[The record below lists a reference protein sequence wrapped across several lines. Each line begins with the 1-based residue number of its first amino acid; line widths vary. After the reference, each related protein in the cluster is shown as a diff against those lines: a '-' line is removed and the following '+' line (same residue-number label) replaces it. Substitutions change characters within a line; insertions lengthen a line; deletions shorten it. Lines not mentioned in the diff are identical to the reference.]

1 MARNRDTDNR
11 ERSPSEPGR
20 RRFLKTAF
28 ASATAA
34 GAVSL
39 PLLGLAS
46 ESGIVQQP
54 RRTGIPSRELGN
66 TGFQVPILHLGT
78 SQRLDQRYDKVMHRS
93 FREGITW
100 FDTALSYGWG
110 SSHRAIANFITQ
122 IEDRKQLWLTSKS
135 GSGRVSGLQQDIDEA
150 LDELGTDY
158 LDLYLMHGI
167 DDTGML
173 DREYLRLGDKLKKQG
188 KTRFF
193 GFSCHDGNVVE
204 LMNRAAKG
212 GGIDAIL
219 FRYNF
224 RRYGDLALNRAI
236 DACHR
241 AGIGLLAM
249 KTQGSVPRNLESVVG
264 FQSKDFTLGQA
275 KLKSVWADERI
286 DSIVSEMD
294 SVKYV
299 RENVAAARSEKSLT
313 AEESHQL
320 NQLAALTAGYACNGC
335 KHLCE
340 QTIARKVA
348 IADPLRF
355 LAYYECY
362 GKTARARELYRA
374 LPASLRD
381 VSDKELQQA
390 SKMCPQGIDLPA
402 RLRRA
407 RELLA

>member
-1 MARNRDTDNR
+1 MAEDRDIDIT
-11 ERSPSEPGR
+11 EQPPSQPGR

-28 ASATAA
+28 ASATTA
-34 GAVSL
+34 GAASL
-39 PLLGLAS
+39 PLLGVAS
-46 ESGIVQQP
+46 ES
-54 RRTGIPSRELGN
+54 TGAQTTTTAGMPSRELGN
-66 TGFQVPILHLGT
+66 TGFQVPILQLGT
-78 SQRLDQRYDKVMHRS
+78 AQRLDPRYDKVMHRS
-93 FREGITW
+93 FQEGVTW

-110 SSHRAIANFITQ
+110 ASHRAIANFLTQ
-122 IEDRKQLWLTSKS
+122 IGDRKRLWLTSKS
-135 GSGRVSGLQQDIDEA
+135 GSERVAGLQGGIDEA
-150 LDELGTDY
+150 LAELGTDY

-167 DDTGML
+167 DDLKML
-173 DREYLRLGDKLKKQG
+173 DREYLALGERLKTQG

-204 LMNRAAKG
+204 LMNRAAKV
-212 GGIDAIL
+212 GGIDAIM

-249 KTQGSVPRNLESVVG
+249 KTQGSVPRDLESVVG
-264 FQSKDFTLGQA
+264 FQSKNFTLGQA

-294 SVKYV
+294 SVRYV
-299 RENVAAARSEKSLT
+299 RENVAAARSEEPLT

-340 QTIARKVA
+340 QTIARDVA
-348 IADPLRF
+348 IAESLRYLMYF
-355 LAYYECY
+355 ECY
-362 GKTARARELYRA
+362 GKTGRARDLYRA
-374 LPASLRD
+374 IPVAKREASD
-381 VSDKELQQA
+381 EELQRA
-390 SKMCPQGIDLPA
+390 CHVCPQGIDIPA

-407 RELLA
+407 HQLLA